1 MKNGLTL
8 KSHKRTSRQLNGM
21 IDLIIVIEQ
30 QLSDKYGRSSAPR
43 QLASTV
49 RTALNNLSLK
59 LMECVGREHAGV
71 APESIYW
78 SETAQQVAQESS
90 DGT

>member
-30 QLSDKYGRSSAPR
+30 QLADKYGRSSAPR

-49 RTALNNLSLK
+49 RTALSNLALE
-59 LMECVGREHAGV
+59 LTACIRREHDGV
-71 APESIYW
+71 APESLYYY
-78 SETAQQVAQESS
+78 ETGQQVAQRSN